1 MTSQTAANRLENAF
15 ALRSTEL
22 PTDMIGIFGEGFPEA
37 LLRAAGARLTCL
49 HVAPIDDDSNAGQ
62 AVSDC
67 IEPFVDH
74 AVQCFLHRFAMDS
87 FRNLQAIIF
96 CRDDTAALVA
106 YQYASELRR
115 LGLAPA
121 TPQLILWNLVHAPHA
136 HDFNMLQMKKLWQYL
151 DLAPPVDS
159 ALAATLTDERAR
171 ANALAELSDGTG
183 RIPASTAIKWRI
195 AGRNMDGREHAQLIS
210 AALATA
216 PRPVGQSLRLGLIG
230 APITAVDL
238 YQTIEQH
245 GHIVCDLQPIAA
257 AWPVPL
263 PEIPGIAAFLQAAA
277 SDPACAR
284 IVPPDRHTEMLL
296 RRLTAANCDAVICQL
311 QPHDDVFGWD
321 VPQISD
327 YLHANETPFI
337 NLGFIDPAPD
347 DTELTRIG
355 ALLAHE
361 LRQRGLT

>member
-1 MTSQTAANRLENAF
+1 MTSQSAANRLENAF
-15 ALRSTEL
+15 ALRGTEL
-22 PTDMIGIFGEGFPEA
+22 SAGMIGIFGEGFPEA
-37 LLRAAGARLTCL
+37 LLRATGARPTCL
-49 HVAPIDDDSNAGQ
+49 HVAPVDGDSNAGQ

-74 AVQCFLHRFAMDS
+74 AVQCFLHRFALDC

-106 YQYASELRR
+106 YQYAMELRR

-136 HDFNMLQMKKLWQYL
+136 HEFNMRQVDKLWHCL
-151 DLAPPVDS
+151 GILPPDDS
-159 ALAATLTDERAR
+159 ALATALTEERDR
-171 ANALAELSDGTG
+171 ANALAELSDGNVS
-183 RIPASTAIKWRI
+183 ASTAMRWRV
-195 AGRNMDGREHAQLIS
+195 AGRGMDGREHAQLIR
-210 AALATA
+210 AALSTA
-216 PRPVGQSLRLGLIG
+216 AGPVEQSLRLGLIG
-230 APITAVDL
+230 APITEVGL
-238 YQTIEQH
+238 YQTLELH
-245 GHIVCDLQPIAA
+245 GHIVCDLQPVAA

-263 PEIPGIAAFLQAAA
+263 PDIPSIGAFVQAAA

-296 RRLTAANCDAVICQL
+296 SRLTEANCDAVICQL

-327 YLHANETPFI
+327 YLSAAEIPFI

-347 DTELTRIG
+347 DAELARTG
-355 ALLAHE
+355 ALLTHE